1 LILRLRALALVF
13 LAACG
18 GGGQSSACDG
28 FAERNL
34 AILVSEYRSCAGE
47 ILAEL
52 DALRPLLEELVAG
65 ETPDAASARSHY
77 ESLEERIDATGIMD
91 DYRSMRP
98 STVVVKWPEAST
110 RAFNQA
116 AFDAMVRYQAVLAFP
131 SEDVLGQG
139 IRAHDQARQAYDGM
153 R

>member
-1 LILRLRALALVF
+1 MIVKIRALALAY

-18 GGGQSSACDG
+18 GAESSACDG

-34 AILVSEYRSCAGE
+34 AILGSEYRPCAGE

-52 DALRPLLEELVAG
+52 DALRPLLEEIVAG
-65 ETPDAASARSHY
+65 ETANAAEARRHY
-77 ESLEERIDATGIMD
+77 ESLDDRVDATGIMD

-98 STVVVKWPEAST
+98 STVVVKWPETST

-116 AFDAMVRYQAVLAFP
+116 AFDAMVRYEAVLAFP

>member
-1 LILRLRALALVF
+1 MRLRALAPAF
-13 LAACG
+13 LLACG
-18 GGGQSSACDG
+18 GGRESSACDG

-34 AILVSEYRSCAGE
+34 AIVSSEYRPCAGE

-52 DALRPLLEELVAG
+52 DALRPLLEELVAEG
-65 ETPDAASARSHY
+65 TTDSAAARRHY
-77 ESLEERIDATGIMD
+77 ESLEDRIDATGIMD

-98 STVVVKWPEAST
+98 STVVVKWPETST

-139 IRAHDQARQAYDGM
+139 IRSHDQARQAYDGL

>member
-1 LILRLRALALVF
+1 MRPRALPMVF

-18 GGGQSSACDG
+18 GAGESTACDG

-34 AILVSEYRSCAGE
+34 AIVSSEYRPCAGE

-52 DALRPLLEELVAG
+52 DALRPLLEELVAEG
-65 ETPDAASARSHY
+65 TTDAAEARSHY
-77 ESLEERIDATGIMD
+77 ESLEDRVDATGIMD

-98 STVVVKWPEAST
+98 STVVVKWPENST
-110 RAFNQA
+110 REFNQA
-116 AFDAMVRYQAVLAFP
+116 AFDAMVRYESVLAFP
-131 SEDVLGQG
+131 SEDVLRQG
-139 IRAHDQARQAYDGM
+139 IRSHEQARQAYGAL

>member
-1 LILRLRALALVF
+1 MRLGAFALAF

-18 GGGQSSACDG
+18 GSESTACDG
-28 FAERNL
+28 FDERDL
-34 AILVSEYRSCAGE
+34 AVLSTEYRSCAGE

-52 DALRPLLEELVAG
+52 DALRPLLEEIVAG
-65 ETPDAASARSHY
+65 DDANAAAARRHY
-77 ESLEERIDATGIMD
+77 DSLEDRVDATGIMD

-110 RAFNQA
+110 RDFNQA
-116 AFDAMVRYQAVLAFP
+116 AFDAMVRYEAVLAFP

-139 IRAHDQARQAYDGM
+139 IRSHDQARRAYDGM